1 MSDQAPDYAAA
12 RQRWRDEVGA
22 LCDWAW
28 QAGIGSLLAMLPRPA
43 ARLRK
48 VVLVPIGE
56 LGLVPWHAARRR
68 VGSGYQY
75 ACEEAVIFCAASA
88 RQFADA
94 AGLRPRPWAE
104 RAVLISESRASQYA
118 TTEAIKYIRASCY
131 PAATVFGNAYRSLA
145 SPGIAGSPVTSPKDV
160 LDALLGEA
168 SAGAS
173 MLHFG
178 CHGRAKVP
186 VLESSLDLG
195 DGGELAVKEI
205 LHEARIRLRAEPGGL
220 VVLAACLSD
229 VTETDYDEA
238 LTLATAFLSAGSA
251 GVVGAR
257 WAVEEDQAAVF
268 MVMLHHYLRS
278 SPGDPAQALNRT
290 QLWMLDPGR
299 EPLPGLPKVLR
310 EEVSQPGLAD
320 PAAWAA
326 YAYRGR

>member
-1 MSDQAPDYAAA
+1 VLADICVLRGDTRDPREAIEATRMVRDAFLGRADPGAA
-12 RQRWRDEVGA
+12 EHGA
-22 LCDWAW
+22 DACRLTIAW
-28 QAGIGSLLAMLPRPA
+28 LLLGAGLTAERPGI
-43 ARLRK
+43 
-48 VVLVPIGE
+48 VLV
-56 LGLVPWHAARRR
+56 
-68 VGSGYQY
+68 
-75 ACEEAVIFCAASA
+75 
-88 RQFADA
+88 
-94 AGLRPRPWAE
+94 
-104 RAVLISESRASQYA
+104 SESRASGHSQYV
-118 TTEAIKYIRASCY
+118 TTEALKYIRASCY

-145 SPGIAGSPVTSPKDV
+145 PAGLAGSAVTSPRDV
-160 LDALLGEA
+160 LDALPGQV
-168 SAGAS
+168 SGGAS

-195 DGGELAVKEI
+195 DGGELAVKQI
-205 LHEARIRLRAEPGGL
+205 LHRARIGVRGEPGGL

-251 GVVGAR
+251 GVIGAR
-257 WAVEEDQAAVF
+257 WAVAEDQAALF

-278 SPGDPAQALNRT
+278 CPADPALALNRT

-299 EPLPGLPKVLR
+299 APLPGLPKVLR
-310 EEVSQPGLAD
+310 EEVSQAGLAD